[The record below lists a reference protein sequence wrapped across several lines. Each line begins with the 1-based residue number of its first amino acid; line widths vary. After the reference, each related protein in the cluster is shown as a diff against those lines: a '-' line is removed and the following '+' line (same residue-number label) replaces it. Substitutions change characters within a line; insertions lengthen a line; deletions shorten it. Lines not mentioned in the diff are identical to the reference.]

1 MAEESKDKLIPTDKV
16 IDAKIVSALEEP
28 LRKLSEHDK
37 SLSSK
42 AEISSVY
49 DKTTVDSK
57 VKVLGDAVAE
67 HVANNTRHITDS
79 EREIWNNKPDSSE
92 IYTRQQSDQKF
103 ANVYHEHT
111 SDVWFISVKEEVA
124 SKYTK
129 PQGGIPETDMAEDV
143 KTSLGLA
150 NTALQKHQD
159 ISGKLDKQ
167 HGNRS
172 ISWDDS
178 FGYLRIKDAILDLYS
193 DTYGGSSYG
202 IQIGGNTLFGDVW
215 QLTST
220 LRVFQKIQLLPEA
233 KLTFLDDN
241 WNEESI
247 EDLINRIS
255 SLANKYSASSAYT
268 VGQYVFHDGSIY
280 RCTTAIALPGE
291 AWNPAHWS
299 EAQKLDDFFTNSNSL
314 LTATIDS
321 RLPYPLYAVPST
333 GLLKDR
339 AINTTSLDAVTV
351 PDNFTDLLVRAS
363 VTSSLSVT
371 MPEAIATKYGDTFPG
386 EAGEYLITITKTG
399 AAEAYVRTIKLE
411 EVA

>member
-1 MAEESKDKLIPTDKV
+1 MAEESKNKLIPTDEV

-42 AEISSVY
+42 ADSSSVY

-111 SDVWFISVKEEVA
+111 SDAWFISVVA

-129 PQGGIPETDMAEDV
+129 PSGGIPETDMAEDV

-167 HGNRS
+167 YGTAS
-172 ISWDDS
+172 IDWNGELDA
-178 FGYLRIKDAILDLYS
+178 RIQIKNAVLDFYS
-193 DTYGGSSYG
+193 DTPGAPCG
-202 IQIGGNTLFGDVW
+202 IVIGGNVLYRDEWF
-215 QLTST
+215 LTST
-220 LRVFQKIQLLPEA
+220 LFIREKIKILPNA
-233 KLTFLDDN
+233 QLTFLDDN

-247 EDLINRIS
+247 EDRINRIS
-255 SLANKYSASSAYT
+255 SLANKYSDSSAYT
-268 VGQYVFHDGSIY
+268 VGQYVFHDGNVY

-299 EAQKLDDFFTNSNSL
+299 EAQKLDDFFTESNVL
-314 LTATIDS
+314 LTGTIDA

-339 AINTTSLDAVTV
+339 AINTTSLASVTV
-351 PDNFTDLLVRAS
+351 PDNFADLLVRAS
-363 VTSSLSVT
+363 VASSLSVT

>member
-1 MAEESKDKLIPTDKV
+1 MAEESKNKLIPTDEV

-28 LRKLSEHDK
+28 LQKLSEHDK

-111 SDVWFISVKEEVA
+111 SDAWFISVVA

-129 PQGGIPETDMAEDV
+129 PSGGIHETDMAEDV

-150 NTALQKHQD
+150 K
-159 ISGKLDKQ
+159 
-167 HGNRS
+167 
-172 ISWDDS
+172 
-178 FGYLRIKDAILDLYS
+178 
-193 DTYGGSSYG
+193 
-202 IQIGGNTLFGDVW
+202 
-215 QLTST
+215 
-220 LRVFQKIQLLPEA
+220 
-233 KLTFLDDN
+233 
-241 WNEESI
+241 
-247 EDLINRIS
+247 
-255 SLANKYSASSAYT
+255 SLANKYSTSSAYA
-268 VGQYVFHDGSIY
+268 VGQYVFHNGSIY

-314 LTATIDS
+314 LMGTIAANS
-321 RLPYPLYAVPST
+321 ARLA
-333 GLLKDR
+333 
-339 AINTTSLDAVTV
+339 LDE
-351 PDNFTDLLVRAS
+351 DGEII
-363 VTSSLSVT
+363 VT
-371 MPEAIATKYGDTFPG
+371 MNTED
-386 EAGEYLITITKTG
+386 
-399 AAEAYVRTIKLE
+399 
-411 EVA
+411 

>member
-1 MAEESKDKLIPTDKV
+1 MAEESKNKLIPTDEV

-42 AEISSVY
+42 AESSSVY

-111 SDVWFISVKEEVA
+111 SDAWFISVVA

-150 NTALQKHQD
+150 K
-159 ISGKLDKQ
+159 
-167 HGNRS
+167 
-172 ISWDDS
+172 
-178 FGYLRIKDAILDLYS
+178 
-193 DTYGGSSYG
+193 
-202 IQIGGNTLFGDVW
+202 
-215 QLTST
+215 
-220 LRVFQKIQLLPEA
+220 
-233 KLTFLDDN
+233 
-241 WNEESI
+241 
-247 EDLINRIS
+247 
-255 SLANKYSASSAYT
+255 SLAPEYSASSAYT

-299 EAQKLDDFFTNSNSL
+299 GAQKLDDFFTKSNSL
-314 LTATIDS
+314 LMGTIAANS
-321 RLPYPLYAVPST
+321 ARLA
-333 GLLKDR
+333 
-339 AINTTSLDAVTV
+339 LDE
-351 PDNFTDLLVRAS
+351 DGEII
-363 VTSSLSVT
+363 VT
-371 MPEAIATKYGDTFPG
+371 MNTED
-386 EAGEYLITITKTG
+386 
-399 AAEAYVRTIKLE
+399 
-411 EVA
+411 

>member
-1 MAEESKDKLIPTDKV
+1 MAEESKNKLIPTDEV

-42 AEISSVY
+42 AESSSVY
-49 DKTTVDSK
+49 DKATVDSK

-111 SDVWFISVKEEVA
+111 SDAWFISVVA

-129 PQGGIPETDMAEDV
+129 PSGGIPETDMAEDV

-167 HGNRS
+167 YGIAS
-172 ISWDDS
+172 IDWNGELDT
-178 FGYLRIKDAILDLYS
+178 RIQIKNAVLDFYS
-193 DTYGGSSYG
+193 DTPGAPCG
-202 IQIGGNTLFGDVW
+202 IVIGGNVLYRDEWF
-215 QLTST
+215 LTST
-220 LRVFQKIQLLPEA
+220 LFIREKIKILPNA
-233 KLTFLDDN
+233 QLTFLDDN

-247 EDLINRIS
+247 EDRINRIS

-268 VGQYVFHDGSIY
+268 VGQYVFHDGNVY

-314 LTATIDS
+314 LTGTIDA

-339 AINTTSLDAVTV
+339 AINTTILDAVTV

-363 VTSSLSVT
+363 VASSLSVT

-411 EVA
+411 EVANA

>member
-1 MAEESKDKLIPTDKV
+1 MAEESKNKLIPTDEV

-42 AEISSVY
+42 AESSSVY
-49 DKTTVDSK
+49 DKATVDSK

-111 SDVWFISVKEEVA
+111 SDAWFISVVA

-129 PQGGIPETDMAEDV
+129 PSGGIPETDMAEDV

-167 HGNRS
+167 YGTAS
-172 ISWDDS
+172 IDWNGELDA
-178 FGYLRIKDAILDLYS
+178 RIQIKNAVLDFYS
-193 DTYGGSSYG
+193 DTPGAPCG
-202 IQIGGNTLFGDVW
+202 IVIGGNVLYRDEWF
-215 QLTST
+215 LTST
-220 LRVFQKIQLLPEA
+220 LFIREKIKILPNA
-233 KLTFLDDN
+233 QLTFLDDN

-247 EDLINRIS
+247 EDRINRIS

-268 VGQYVFHDGSIY
+268 VGQYVFHDGNVY

-314 LTATIDS
+314 LTGTIDA

-339 AINTTSLDAVTV
+339 AINTTILDAVTV

-363 VTSSLSVT
+363 VASSLSVT

-411 EVA
+411 EVANA

>member
-1 MAEESKDKLIPTDKV
+1 MAEESKNKLIPTDEV

-42 AEISSVY
+42 AESSSVY

-111 SDVWFISVKEEVA
+111 SDVWFISVVA

-167 HGNRS
+167 YGIAS
-172 ISWDDS
+172 IDWNGELDT
-178 FGYLRIKDAILDLYS
+178 RIQIKNAVLDFYS
-193 DTYGGSSYG
+193 DTPGAPCG
-202 IQIGGNTLFGDVW
+202 IVIGGNTLYGDVW

-220 LRVFQKIQLLPEA
+220 LRVFQKIQLLPNA
-233 KLTFLDDN
+233 QLTFLDDN

-247 EDLINRIS
+247 EDRINRIS

-299 EAQKLDDFFTNSNSL
+299 EAQKLDDFFTESNSL
-314 LTATIDS
+314 LNSRITYERNAT
-321 RLPYPLYAVPST
+321 
-333 GLLKDR
+333 GLKDR
-339 AINTTSLDAVTV
+339 AFLHIGARRKNW
-351 PDNFTDLLVRAS
+351 
-363 VTSSLSVT
+363 
-371 MPEAIATKYGDTFPG
+371 MTFSQTQ
-386 EAGEYLITITKTG
+386 I
-399 AAEAYVRTIKLE
+399 VC
-411 EVA
+411 